1 MAAKRRSSK
10 AGLPA
15 GSLVYVGE
23 KGERCPKVTVFRYDA
38 QRFEREEVEVSC
50 PGGFITPA
58 PREGWVTWV
67 QVRGLSREA
76 VETLGRGFA
85 IHPLHLEDVLNTR
98 QRPKLEEGGTY
109 LYFALRAWEKGAG
122 GRFHPEQV
130 SIFLGPGFVLSLE
143 ETETPLFAPVEES
156 LGAGKGKTRGM
167 GADFLAYALL
177 DLVVDGYFA
186 VLEGFDDRTE
196 ALDEDLIRRPTRR
209 TLAGMHQLKKEAM
222 ELKRSVWPLRDA
234 LARLERSEHPFLS
247 RETRF
252 YLRDVYDHAVQV
264 IDSAENQRELLSEMT
279 DAYLSAVSN
288 RLSEVMKFL
297 TAVSTI
303 FIPLTFITG
312 FFGMNFREM
321 YILHKGWGF
330 PLVILA
336 CLTVGVSMFFFFRTR
351 KWL

>member
-1 MAAKRRSSK
+1 MAANRRSSK

-23 KGERCPKVTVFRYDA
+23 RGERCPLVTVVRYDA
-38 QRFEREEVEVSC
+38 QGMERQELDVSC
-50 PGGFITPA
+50 PGGFTPPA
-58 PREGWVTWV
+58 PCEGMVTWV

-76 VETLGRGFA
+76 VETLGASFA

-98 QRPKLEEGGTY
+98 QRPKLEEGGSY
-109 LYFALRAWEKGAG
+109 LYFVLRAWEKAPG
-122 GRFHPEQV
+122 GHMRSGQV

-143 ETETPLFAPVEES
+143 ETENPVFAAVEES
-156 LGAGKGKTRGM
+156 LRAGKGKLRGA
-167 GADFLAYALL
+167 GADFLAYTLL
-177 DLVVDGYFA
+177 DLAVDGHFA
-186 VLEGFDDRTE
+186 VLEDLDDRVE
-196 ALDEDLIRRPTRR
+196 SLDEDLIRRPTRR
-209 TLAGMHQLKKEAM
+209 TLAGMHQLKKETM

-234 LARLERSEHPFLS
+234 LARLERSESPLFA

-252 YLRDVYDHAVQV
+252 YLRDVYDHAVQA
-264 IDSAENQRELLSEMT
+264 IDSAENLRELLSEMT

-321 YILHKGWGF
+321 YILDKGWGF
-330 PLVILA
+330 PLVITTCLA
-336 CLTVGVSMFFFFRTR
+336 AGISMFVFFRTR